1 MLFTIP
7 QMILIIPRLSSNLS
21 DRLSARI
28 YHDVRTSNPIVIGYG
43 DITLEELLD
52 GDGSKEGIDQYPI
65 YNLFLVTKQ

>member
-7 QMILIIPRLSSNLS
+7 QMILIIPRLLSNSS

-28 YHDVRTSNPIVIGYG
+28 YHDVRTSNPIEIGYG
-43 DITLEELLD
+43 DITLEEILD
-52 GDGSKEGIDQYPI
+52 GDGGKEGIDQYPT

>member
-7 QMILIIPRLSSNLS
+7 QMILRIFRLSSNLS
-21 DRLSARI
+21 GTLSARI

-43 DITLEELLD
+43 YITLEELLD
-52 GDGSKEGIDQYPI
+52 GDGGKEGIDQYPT

>member
-28 YHDVRTSNPIVIGYG
+28 YHDVRNSNPIVIGYG

-52 GDGSKEGIDQYPI
+52 GDGGKEGIDQYLI
-65 YNLFLVTKQ
+65 YNSFLVTKQ